1 VEFSVSWLAD
11 YVDLGGID
19 GLGPANGDRHAFGS
33 LTEATRSSLFQ
44 IGERLTRVGLAV
56 EAYPIGLVEGPDGL
70 EEQEP
75 LLDIE
80 VTSNRPDCMCHFG
93 LARELA
99 LALDRPLRRPTT
111 PIYGAVATDGSGGDV
126 VLEDPEGCPRYVAR
140 IIRGVRVGP
149 SPAWLVR
156 RLRSIGLRSINN
168 VVDATNFVLW
178 ELGQPLHAFD
188 LATIPGGEIRVRRAR
203 PGEPL
208 TTLDGEQRELDAEV
222 LVIADRERAIALAG
236 IMGGLATEVT
246 QRTVDVLLE
255 SAHFDRRRVRIGAKR
270 LALHTDASHR
280 FERGA
285 DPEICD
291 EASRRC
297 AALIVELAGG
307 RVEEPATDALARPHR
322 RTVWR
327 LEQGALDR
335 FAGVEV
341 PAGEVERILGALELA
356 PRAIAEGVWEGEVP
370 GFRDADFE
378 PRRAPRPGRPPGEA
392 YSQDVYEEVLRHWGL
407 ERVPATLPRLSG
419 VDEGASPAWSRRL
432 RVTDLLAGFGLA
444 EGVHFAFHSLD
455 ADRALPALGAGEP
468 LPLENPLSERY
479 AVLRRSL
486 VPNLLAAAEYN
497 LNRGAE
503 AVGLFETGRLFPGA
517 GEEEVEAVALVVGG
531 RPGNAWDRR
540 PEVDLF
546 DLKGY
551 VEALLAEL
559 RVEAR
564 FAPAGELPGVVAGT
578 GARLETAEGEIGWL
592 GRLVREGAGPALF
605 AAEVWLERLA
615 EPPGRRAVEPPPRF
629 PAVSADLTLLHAVE
643 LPWEELAAAI
653 DALRGEHLAAF
664 ALKDRYQGRGVPEGA
679 VATTIGFRYQAAERS
694 LSQEEVN
701 EWHARLSGELER
713 RYGRARGGTG

>member
-1 VEFSVSWLAD
+1 MEFSVSWLAD
-11 YVDLGGID
+11 YVDLGTVEGLEARAD
-19 GLGPANGDRHAFGS
+19 GRHAFRATS
-33 LTEATRSSLFQ
+33 AATRSALSHL
-44 IGERLTRVGLAV
+44 GERLTQVGLAV
-56 EAYPIGLVEGPDGL
+56 EAYPIGRVEGTDGL

-75 LLDIE
+75 LLDVE

-99 LALDRPLRRPTT
+99 LALDRSLHRPSS
-111 PIYGAVATDGSGGDV
+111 PIYGASTTDGTGGNV
-126 VLEDPEGCPRYVAR
+126 VLEEPEGCPRYVAR
-140 IIRGVRVGP
+140 VIRGVSVGP

-203 PGEPL
+203 PGERL
-208 TTLDGEQRELDAEV
+208 TTLDGEERELDPEV

-236 IMGGLATEVT
+236 ILGGLVTEVT
-246 QRTVDVLLE
+246 SSTSDVLLE

-307 RVEEPATDALARPHR
+307 RVEEPAVDALARPHR
-322 RTVWR
+322 RTSWR
-327 LEQGALDR
+327 LEQSALDR

-341 PAGEVERILGALELA
+341 PAGEVERILRALELG
-356 PRAIAEGVWEGEVP
+356 PRAVTAGVWEGEVP

-378 PRRAPRPGRPPGEA
+378 PRRVPRSGRPPREA
-392 YSQDVYEEVLRHWGL
+392 HAQDVYEEVLRHWGL
-407 ERVPATLPRLSG
+407 ERVPSTLPRLPG

-444 EGVHFAFHSLD
+444 EGVHFAFHAFE
-455 ADRALPALGAGEP
+455 ADRELPALGGGEP
-468 LPLENPLSERY
+468 LALENPLSERY

-546 DLKGY
+546 DLKGH

-559 RVEAR
+559 RIEAR
-564 FAPAGELPGVVAGT
+564 FAPAGKLPGVVPGT
-578 GARLETAEGEIGWL
+578 GARVATAGGEIGWL

-605 AAEVWLERLA
+605 AAEVWLDRLPD
-615 EPPGRRAVEPPPRF
+615 PPGRRAVEPPPRF
-629 PAVSADLTLLHAVE
+629 PAVEADLTLLHAVE

-653 DALRGEHLAAF
+653 ESLRGEHLASF

-679 VATTIGFRYQAAERS
+679 VATTVGFRYQAAERS
-694 LSQEEVN
+694 LSQDEVN

-713 RYGRARGGTG
+713 RYGRTRGGAG